1 MFDEYII
8 QLIHIENQKKI
19 PFIKLINRLILFERV
34 QFLNTIFF
42 VYITEIHNPLLK
54 TLL

>member
-8 QLIHIENQKKI
+8 QLIHIKKPKKKKI
-19 PFIKLINRLILFERV
+19 RFIKLINRLILFERV

-42 VYITEIHNPLLK
+42 YIHN
-54 TLL
+54 